1 MARCAFISQL
11 EGTMFAHSAGRE
23 TDRLMHLERKR
34 RFGVSLPLPCT
45 IPTWKPHCDGR
56 WISRP
61 RRPSRLHRAN
71 GPSARESK

>member
-1 MARCAFISQL
+1 
-11 EGTMFAHSAGRE
+11 MFAHSAGRE
-23 TDRLMHLERKR
+23 TGRLMHLERKR

-61 RRPSRLHRAN
+61 RRPSRLHRA
-71 GPSARESK
+71 